1 MAEVQHCME
10 VPRTAVL
17 YLDNVGI
24 SVATQPC
31 ACTDPCS
38 ALLVVG
44 VFSLNFVQVMWNPF
58 SLKSELY
65 AILQDPKVTQAT

>member
-1 MAEVQHCME
+1 MAEVHHCME
-10 VPRTAVL
+10 VPRTTVL

-44 VFSLNFVQVMWNPF
+44 VFSLT
-58 SLKSELY
+58 LY
-65 AILQDPKVTQAT
+65 R